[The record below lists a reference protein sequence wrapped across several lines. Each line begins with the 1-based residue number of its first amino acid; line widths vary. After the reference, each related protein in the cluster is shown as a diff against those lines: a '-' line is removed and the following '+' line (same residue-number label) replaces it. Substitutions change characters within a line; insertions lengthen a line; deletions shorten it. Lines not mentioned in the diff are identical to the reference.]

1 MFLRLISIVLITA
14 FTTFSQEAPVGTS
27 VQPSPKEK
35 KALDSFKISYR
46 KDRLVLI
53 PNSKHDIWLMN
64 ADGTGITIDQK

>member
-35 KALDSFKISYR
+35 KALDSFKNKLQERSSGPHPVQTANTIS
-46 KDRLVLI
+46 
-53 PNSKHDIWLMN
+53 
-64 ADGTGITIDQK
+64 G